1 MRLHFNK
8 PPSAFKR
15 RGHRLESKAAAAAA
29 RCPHRASSC
38 AKNPAEIGHFDG
50 ITKALFRCSNMRD
63 TGRMTPR
70 LPAVLTTEEFGF
82 LVRYDPQVVRRY
94 IRQRRI
100 KAHGRPARIPCRE
113 LEKFGVDLGDAG
125 ILLAEWSQTRRSG
138 PFGAY
143 LASAEA
149 VSGVIVQ

>member
-1 MRLHFNK
+1 
-8 PPSAFKR
+8 
-15 RGHRLESKAAAAAA
+15 
-29 RCPHRASSC
+29 
-38 AKNPAEIGHFDG
+38 
-50 ITKALFRCSNMRD
+50 MRD
-63 TGRMTPR
+63 TAHMTAR

-113 LEKFGVDLGDAG
+113 LEKFGVDLGDAAV
-125 ILLAEWSQTRRSG
+125 LLAERTSTAAGRAVYS
-138 PFGAY
+138 
-143 LASAEA
+143 ASVEA

>member
-1 MRLHFNK
+1 
-8 PPSAFKR
+8 
-15 RGHRLESKAAAAAA
+15 
-29 RCPHRASSC
+29 
-38 AKNPAEIGHFDG
+38 
-50 ITKALFRCSNMRD
+50 MRD
-63 TGRMTPR
+63 TARMTAR

-113 LEKFGVDLGDAG
+113 LEKFGVDFGDAAV
-125 ILLAEWSQTRRSG
+125 LLAEWVQTSPTRRSA
-138 PFGAY
+138 PAAY
-143 LASAEA
+143 AASAEA

>member
-1 MRLHFNK
+1 
-8 PPSAFKR
+8 
-15 RGHRLESKAAAAAA
+15 
-29 RCPHRASSC
+29 
-38 AKNPAEIGHFDG
+38 
-50 ITKALFRCSNMRD
+50 MRD
-63 TGRMTPR
+63 TPRMTAR

-113 LEKFGVDLGDAG
+113 LEKFGVDLGDAAV
-125 ILLAEWSQTRRSG
+125 LLAEWSQTRPPSPSG
-138 PFGAY
+138 VY

-149 VSGVIVQ
+149 VSGVMVQ

>member
-1 MRLHFNK
+1 
-8 PPSAFKR
+8 
-15 RGHRLESKAAAAAA
+15 
-29 RCPHRASSC
+29 
-38 AKNPAEIGHFDG
+38 
-50 ITKALFRCSNMRD
+50 MRD
-63 TGRMTPR
+63 TARMTAR

-113 LEKFGVDLGDAG
+113 LEKFGVDLGDAAV
-125 ILLAEWSQTRRSG
+125 LLAEWSQTRPPS
-138 PFGAY
+138 PSGAY

-149 VSGVIVQ
+149 VSGMMVQ

>member
-1 MRLHFNK
+1 
-8 PPSAFKR
+8 
-15 RGHRLESKAAAAAA
+15 
-29 RCPHRASSC
+29 
-38 AKNPAEIGHFDG
+38 
-50 ITKALFRCSNMRD
+50 MRD
-63 TGRMTPR
+63 TARMTAR

-113 LEKFGVDLGDAG
+113 LEKFGVDLGDAA
-125 ILLAEWSQTRRSG
+125 ILLAEWAPTRRPAPSI
-138 PFGAY
+138 AY

>member
-1 MRLHFNK
+1 
-8 PPSAFKR
+8 
-15 RGHRLESKAAAAAA
+15 
-29 RCPHRASSC
+29 
-38 AKNPAEIGHFDG
+38 
-50 ITKALFRCSNMRD
+50 
-63 TGRMTPR
+63 MTAR
-70 LPAVLTTEEFGF
+70 LPSVLTTEEFGF

-113 LEKFGVDLGDAG
+113 LEKFGVDLGDAAA
-125 ILLAEWSQTRRSG
+125 LLAEWAQPSRRD
-138 PFGAY
+138 PRAAH

>member
-1 MRLHFNK
+1 
-8 PPSAFKR
+8 
-15 RGHRLESKAAAAAA
+15 
-29 RCPHRASSC
+29 
-38 AKNPAEIGHFDG
+38 
-50 ITKALFRCSNMRD
+50 
-63 TGRMTPR
+63 MTAR

-113 LEKFGVDLGDAG
+113 LEKFGVDLGDAA
-125 ILLAEWSQTRRSG
+125 ILLAEWAPARRPAPSA
-138 PFGAY
+138 AY

-149 VSGVIVQ
+149 VSGVMVQ

>member
-1 MRLHFNK
+1 
-8 PPSAFKR
+8 
-15 RGHRLESKAAAAAA
+15 
-29 RCPHRASSC
+29 
-38 AKNPAEIGHFDG
+38 
-50 ITKALFRCSNMRD
+50 MRD
-63 TGRMTPR
+63 TARMTAR

-113 LEKFGVDLGDAG
+113 LEKFGVDLGDAAV
-125 ILLAEWSQTRRSG
+125 LLAEWSQTRRLAPSA
-138 PFGAY
+138 AY

-149 VSGVIVQ
+149 VSGVMVQ

>member
-1 MRLHFNK
+1 
-8 PPSAFKR
+8 
-15 RGHRLESKAAAAAA
+15 
-29 RCPHRASSC
+29 
-38 AKNPAEIGHFDG
+38 
-50 ITKALFRCSNMRD
+50 MRD
-63 TGRMTPR
+63 TARMTAR

-113 LEKFGVDLGDAG
+113 LEKFGVDLRDAG
-125 ILLAEWSQTRRSG
+125 ILLAEWSQTRQLG